1 MAIDRDTELKNGL
14 IRLYPPNLKD
24 APGLYAAVRES
35 INSLKPWMS
44 WCHDNYAIEE
54 TIQWIEHLPN
64 AWEND
69 LEYQFVITEAGTGT
83 ILGGCGLNRIDRA
96 YQMANLGYWV
106 ISSHRGEGFAGQ
118 AARLVAQFAMEHL
131 GLVRVEIVVAVG
143 NQASL
148 RVAEKLTAT
157 REGVLRNRILIR
169 GTPHDAVMHSL
180 IPQDFTQD
188 K

>member
-1 MAIDRDTELKNGL
+1 M
-14 IRLYPPNLKD
+14 
-24 APGLYAAVRES
+24 
-35 INSLKPWMS
+35 
-44 WCHDNYAIEE
+44 
-54 TIQWIEHLPN
+54 
-64 AWEND
+64 
-69 LEYQFVITEAGTGT
+69 
-83 ILGGCGLNRIDRA
+83 
-96 YQMANLGYWV
+96 